1 MPNQNR
7 TDENRALRKRRSE
20 ATHSKTDV
28 KHVPTGL
35 TAAIEAC
42 RLRGARITPLREAV
56 LTALWATDKP
66 LGAYELRD
74 QLESSAKRKLAA
86 PSIYRSLEFL
96 CDQGVATRIE
106 SCNGYVACAHP
117 EEDHACVFLVC
128 ETCGDAVEIANQK
141 IDHLIGKD
149 AERHGFA
156 VKRRVVEMSGVCA
169 PCQQAL

>member
-1 MPNQNR
+1 MPNQ
-7 TDENRALRKRRSE
+7 KRNSD
-20 ATHSKTDV
+20 APKSKSADDHAA
-28 KHVPTGL
+28 KGL
-35 TAAIEAC
+35 TAAISAC

-56 LTALWATDKP
+56 LTALWTTDKP

-74 QLESSAKRKLAA
+74 QLESAANRKLAA

-117 EEDHACVFLVC
+117 EEKHACVFLVC
-128 ETCGDAVEIANQK
+128 ETCGDAVEIANPE
-141 IDHLIGKD
+141 IDQLIGKD

-169 PCQQAL
+169 PCQQST